1 MSLSL
6 PTSYD
11 DASLIFSFSMSLR
24 NKPSFNFRST
34 TQKSRR
40 CIETPPYM
48 TWQGSTLPYCKNMTE
63 VGHTKPKG
71 FFFSSQ
77 LWKLKSMVPEPASSQ
92 GTWSSQHRQLWWPAC
107 PAVEVQAEKS
117 HEVPAKSK
125 MELLCFVMIL
135 SQDAQSRSMST
146 RAHSLGT
153 AHIP

>member
-1 MSLSL
+1 
-6 PTSYD
+6 
-11 DASLIFSFSMSLR
+11 
-24 NKPSFNFRST
+24 
-34 TQKSRR
+34 
-40 CIETPPYM
+40 M
-48 TWQGSTLPYCKNMTE
+48 TCQGSTLPYCKNMTE

-107 PAVEVQAEKS
+107 PAVEVRAEKS

-153 AHIP
+153 AHIPWSIIFNKAVLDRGRDTAIQTSSTHTCANLIMALCFH